1 MEFSHWFAGF
11 CMGGIVAL
19 IWHTY
24 EQRRTHREWM
34 ELFERMGMD
43 ATYFP
48 DDDEE
53 EYDDSEAWKY
63 N

>member
-1 MEFSHWFAGF
+1 MEWSHWFAGF
-11 CMGGIVAL
+11 CCGGGLAL
-19 IWHTY
+19 WCASYAMERQT
-24 EQRRTHREWM
+24 ERWM
-34 ELFERMGMD
+34 ELFERMSMD